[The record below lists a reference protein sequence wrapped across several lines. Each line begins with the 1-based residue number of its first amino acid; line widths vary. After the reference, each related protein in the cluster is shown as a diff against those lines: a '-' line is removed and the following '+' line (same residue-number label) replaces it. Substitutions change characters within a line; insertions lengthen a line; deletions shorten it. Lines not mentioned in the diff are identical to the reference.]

1 MISYGFPER
10 TYFEIFAGKHPSRKI
25 YSVQVAEWI
34 KYFSKPIFRYGHQPG
49 DKVELD
55 YAPTAAVV
63 QLSQQKQQL
72 REDHFLVEPTADLV
86 DFLKARGVTIPDQIY
101 VQPRA
106 FSWDE
111 DVVEE
116 YGSTPSYN
124 GNKPTKEQTAEST
137 SMKRKSLLAAL
148 IAVIAF
154 LK

>member
-34 KYFSKPIFRYGHQPG
+34 KYFSKPIFRYGHKPG

-86 DFLKARGVTIPDQIY
+86 NFLKARGVTIPDQIY

-111 DVVEE
+111 DVVEDSTTE
-116 YGSTPSYN
+116 YPS
-124 GNKPTKEQTAEST
+124 QAEST

>member
-25 YSVQVAEWI
+25 YSVQVAEWM
-34 KYFSKPIFRYGHQPG
+34 KYFSKPIFGYGHQPG

-55 YAPTAAVV
+55 YTPTAAVV

-111 DVVEE
+111 DVVEDSTTE
-116 YGSTPSYN
+116 Y
-124 GNKPTKEQTAEST
+124 PTKDEST
-137 SMKRKSLLAAL
+137 SMKRKSLLAAI
-148 IAVIAF
+148 IAVIAL

>member
-34 KYFSKPIFRYGHQPG
+34 KYFSKPIFRYGHKPG
-49 DKVELD
+49 DEVELD

-111 DVVEE
+111 DVVEDSTIE
-116 YGSTPSYN
+116 YPAQS
-124 GNKPTKEQTAEST
+124 EST

>member
-34 KYFSKPIFRYGHQPG
+34 KYFSKPIFRYGHKPG

-111 DVVEE
+111 DVVEDSTTE
-116 YGSTPSYN
+116 Y
-124 GNKPTKEQTAEST
+124 QTQAEST